1 MTHDFLYIADGQ
13 MYFYSTTSHA
23 KLHVHFLKIIVVCTM
38 FGEHAD
44 MHMPVRLMSGHAEF
58 QVPGP
63 L

>member
-1 MTHDFLYIADGQ
+1 M
-13 MYFYSTTSHA
+13 S
-23 KLHVHFLKIIVVCTM
+23 LHVHFLKIIVVCTM

-58 QVPGP
+58 KVPGP